1 MDAKQQLKDFS
12 AWWGQGLL
20 LPPDKHLQKPLTY
33 PLSSEKELRAILV
46 FEMDKQTPFA
56 HDNVYFDYVITQR
69 DTSNNRLHV
78 ILYVVLRDL
87 LRKHLDVLKFLD
99 LQPATATTGLSEMI
113 ENVNFIPASDTKLNG
128 KSDRHLSH
136 LALFTFILFMVSL
149 YMPLLRQGAII
160 EQFERQVQQ
169 SRTQATEAQVLVNK
183 KQSILEKELAA
194 LSGLEID
201 QTGFL
206 GQKSRDLAA
215 ADLQRLLG
223 LLIDETGATLVSTQV
238 LPGTDDE
245 SVFPE
250 ITIKVY
256 MRGAIESFRQLL
268 YRFDSGQPLLFVDNL
283 LVQKRQRGDER
294 ARRDAGQLDIRFDV
308 SAFIYQATPDTL

>member
-56 HDNVYFDYVITQR
+56 HDNVYFDYVITRR

-99 LQPATATTGLSEMI
+99 LQPATATTDLSEMI

-194 LSGLEID
+194 LSGVMPVNW
-201 QTGFL
+201 T
-206 GQKSRDLAA
+206 S
-215 ADLQRLLG
+215 
-223 LLIDETGATLVSTQV
+223 V
-238 LPGTDDE
+238 LT
-245 SVFPE
+245 
-250 ITIKVY
+250 
-256 MRGAIESFRQLL
+256 
-268 YRFDSGQPLLFVDNL
+268 
-283 LVQKRQRGDER
+283 
-294 ARRDAGQLDIRFDV
+294 
-308 SAFIYQATPDTL
+308 